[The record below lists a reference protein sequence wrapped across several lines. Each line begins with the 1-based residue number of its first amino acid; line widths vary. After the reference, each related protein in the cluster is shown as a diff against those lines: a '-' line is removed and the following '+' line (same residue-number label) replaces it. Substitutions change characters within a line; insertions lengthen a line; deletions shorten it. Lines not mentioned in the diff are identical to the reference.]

1 MDSKS
6 GEPLLGA
13 NVILEGTALGA
24 ATDENG
30 EYIIENV
37 SIGTYTIIAMFI
49 GYETLH
55 KEIKI
60 EADRSYIIDMKLSP
74 SAIELQETK
83 VTAEKRKEK
92 VTEAPAS
99 IEIVSS
105 RDIKQETTTNIGSYL
120 KGLKG
125 VDFTSSGINNYS
137 ISIRG
142 FNSSFNTRVL
152 TLTDGRVANIPA
164 LRVINYSTVP
174 QSMDDIDKME
184 VVLGPATAMY
194 GANAHSGVVNIISK
208 SPAHSEGLTMSVS
221 GSNDERQ
228 LRKVNGRYA
237 KKLSDNFSLKLS
249 GMYLHAYEWP
259 YISETEY
266 KSHLYPWTGN
276 PYRMFDGKDNNPW
289 TGPANPPDSAFNNS
303 GIKVRIGDGEAMDTG
318 DPDGDGV
325 MGEDWYNG
333 YDDDG
338 DGLVDEDYFEA
349 DGIDNDGDGDIDELI
364 DTGFDVWI
372 DGYDNDGNGEADDSA
387 ERFENNSGTNF
398 DPTWQYNLEEKNIII
413 KGGRADS
420 LINDQPNPWYIPGV
434 SLQFS
439 DVKGTFKYDE
449 EKVEFLFDV
458 YIYDW
463 GSDQIPGDPYLDKGG
478 DGSFQKGEC
487 LSIFGGLSDACDV
500 GLDGI
505 PETGDYG
512 EGDGNWQPGDGWVDS
527 NENGIA
533 DYGSGGSYDTYI
545 EPNESDYEDVWP
557 PPNRQWDFGEEI
569 LGDYGRD
576 GLPNTRDPG
585 ENDGILV
592 AMDGFQGEIWNDVNA
607 DGKIDPSEYID
618 LNGNGRYDYPTGEF
632 DSIFDTGDGV
642 YGFAGESYT
651 DNNGNGIYDSGEPYT
666 DSNGD
671 KQYTPPDYMDN
682 FQHVGD
688 VNGDG
693 LSDFPDFE
701 VDNRKVELRLDYDPS
716 RNFNLTFQSG
726 YSWTKTQQVTGTGRY
741 LADGFEYTYYQFR
754 GRFYNWYSQ
763 FYMNQSNS
771 GNTRSYNLGS
781 VVDDKS
787 KNYAYQLQRSDDY
800 HGLNTQLVWGL
811 DYFKTLPSTNGTILN
826 DGPNGYDNDGDNVWI
841 GYDGIDQDGDGQPDD
856 PFCPDST
863 KSGRRNGRQWNCY
876 EGVDEEDEFDDP
888 ESNEYGFYYQS
899 KTELFGTSRYELIT
913 AARWDLHDLLDEGIQ
928 FAPKLGFIYKPDEKS
943 SFRFTYGKAFNTP
956 NSITLYTDLFVR
968 KQGIMDVYLRG
979 NKSGTPYCRVGEE
992 CASGGHIG
1000 NGSVTGSIPGYY
1012 KHDGTF
1018 QSISSLSGDYFT
1030 GNSSTKPYDERVQG
1044 APYFYNLSD
1053 AAPIDMIPLDTSR
1066 YLVYIPELS
1075 GGGVLY
1081 SPEES
1086 VSIPDVDP
1094 ISTEKIQTVE
1104 FGYKGFLGRR
1114 THVTLDYYLSYYEDF
1129 FSPPTFIT
1137 PSVVLRSSVPNG
1149 NTDDMTIVGIMPVNS
1164 FETNAP
1170 YGTAWNGK
1178 DDDGDW
1184 DYWRNTNYEQLS
1196 PTNGSHWAD
1205 DDKDGDGNTA
1215 DPGEWGLVYW
1225 HTAAN
1230 SIKDTLGYYFF
1241 EPADIIASDEGGIT
1255 FQENVSAV
1263 TPDGETIDVNL
1274 THTQAVGIDEYH
1286 PTVGL
1291 NEAELVPTG
1300 LFGEDGEQLLGPG
1313 LAYSPP
1319 HLVLSP
1325 MNYGEVWMQGL
1336 DIGLTHL
1343 LPEFNLVI
1351 DGNLSWYGTTEF
1363 YNELTKKND
1372 PINAPQWKWNA
1383 SIKWDSPIGAM
1394 TLNYRHVDEF
1404 TWNDGIWSG
1413 IIGPYDIFD
1422 CHYNLKL
1429 TSNLEMSVS
1438 ALNIL
1443 DDRHKELIGGAVMG
1457 RQVIMRMTSTF

>member
-1 MDSKS
+1 
-6 GEPLLGA
+6 
-13 NVILEGTALGA
+13 
-24 ATDENG
+24 
-30 EYIIENV
+30 
-37 SIGTYTIIAMFI
+37 
-49 GYETLH
+49 
-55 KEIKI
+55 
-60 EADRSYIIDMKLSP
+60 
-74 SAIELQETK
+74 
-83 VTAEKRKEK
+83 
-92 VTEAPAS
+92 
-99 IEIVSS
+99 
-105 RDIKQETTTNIGSYL
+105 
-120 KGLKG
+120 
-125 VDFTSSGINNYS
+125 
-137 ISIRG
+137 
-142 FNSSFNTRVL
+142 
-152 TLTDGRVANIPA
+152 
-164 LRVINYSTVP
+164 
-174 QSMDDIDKME
+174 
-184 VVLGPATAMY
+184 
-194 GANAHSGVVNIISK
+194 
-208 SPAHSEGLTMSVS
+208 
-221 GSNDERQ
+221 
-228 LRKVNGRYA
+228 
-237 KKLSDNFSLKLS
+237 
-249 GMYLHAYEWP
+249 
-259 YISETEY
+259 
-266 KSHLYPWTGN
+266 
-276 PYRMFDGKDNNPW
+276 
-289 TGPANPPDSAFNNS
+289 
-303 GIKVRIGDGEAMDTG
+303 
-318 DPDGDGV
+318 
-325 MGEDWYNG
+325 
-333 YDDDG
+333 
-338 DGLVDEDYFEA
+338 
-349 DGIDNDGDGDIDELI
+349 
-364 DTGFDVWI
+364 
-372 DGYDNDGNGEADDSA
+372 
-387 ERFENNSGTNF
+387 
-398 DPTWQYNLEEKNIII
+398 
-413 KGGRADS
+413 
-420 LINDQPNPWYIPGV
+420 
-434 SLQFS
+434 
-439 DVKGTFKYDE
+439 
-449 EKVEFLFDV
+449 
-458 YIYDW
+458 
-463 GSDQIPGDPYLDKGG
+463 
-478 DGSFQKGEC
+478 
-487 LSIFGGLSDACDV
+487 
-500 GLDGI
+500 
-505 PETGDYG
+505 
-512 EGDGNWQPGDGWVDS
+512 
-527 NENGIA
+527 
-533 DYGSGGSYDTYI
+533 
-545 EPNESDYEDVWP
+545 
-557 PPNRQWDFGEEI
+557 QWDYGEEI

-576 GLPNTRDPG
+576 GLPNTGDPG
-585 ENDGILV
+585 ENDGILI
-592 AMDGFQGEIWNDVNA
+592 AMDGFQGEVWNDDNA
-607 DGKIDPSEYID
+607 DGKIDPSEFID
-618 LNGNGRYDYPTGEF
+618 LNGNGRYDYPSGEF

-642 YGFAGESYT
+642 FGFEGEAYT
-651 DNNGNGIYDSGEPYT
+651 DSNGNGIYDNGEPYT

-671 KQYTPPDYMDN
+671 MQYTPPDYVDN
-682 FQHVGD
+682 FQHVSD

-741 LADGFEYTYYQFR
+741 LADGFEYTYYQLR

-800 HGLNTQLVWGL
+800 HNLNTQLVWGL

-913 AARWDLHDLLDEGIQ
+913 AARWDFHDLLDEGIQ

-979 NKSGTPYCRVGEE
+979 NKNGTPYCRVGEA
-992 CASGGHIG
+992 CASGGQVG

-1066 YLVYIPELS
+1066 YLIYIPELS
-1075 GGGVLY
+1075 GDGVLY
-1081 SPEES
+1081 TPEES
-1086 VSIPDVDP
+1086 VSIPNVDP
-1094 ISTEKIQTVE
+1094 IGTEKIQTVE
-1104 FGYKGFLGRR
+1104 FGFKGFLGRR
-1114 THVTLDYYLSYYEDF
+1114 THVTLDYYLSFYEDF

-1137 PSVVLRSSVPNG
+1137 PSVVLRSSVSDG
-1149 NTDDMTIVGIMPVNS
+1149 NTDDMRIVGIMPVNS

-1196 PTNGSHWAD
+1196 PTNGSHWDD
-1205 DDKDGDGNTA
+1205 DDKNGDGNTA

-1241 EPADIIASDEGGIT
+1241 EPADIIASDDGGIT

-1263 TPDGETIDVNL
+1263 TPEGETIDVNL

-1336 DIGLTHL
+1336 DVGMTHL
-1343 LPEFNLVI
+1343 LPEYNLVI

-1383 SIKWDSPIGAM
+1383 SIKWDSPIGGL

-1413 IIGPYDIFD
+1413 VIGPYDIFD
-1422 CHYNLKL
+1422 IHYNLEL

-1457 RQVIMRMTSTF
+1457 RQVIMRMTSSF

>member
-1 MDSKS
+1 
-6 GEPLLGA
+6 
-13 NVILEGTALGA
+13 V
-24 ATDENG
+24 
-30 EYIIENV
+30 
-37 SIGTYTIIAMFI
+37 
-49 GYETLH
+49 
-55 KEIKI
+55 
-60 EADRSYIIDMKLSP
+60 
-74 SAIELQETK
+74 
-83 VTAEKRKEK
+83 
-92 VTEAPAS
+92 
-99 IEIVSS
+99 
-105 RDIKQETTTNIGSYL
+105 
-120 KGLKG
+120 
-125 VDFTSSGINNYS
+125 
-137 ISIRG
+137 
-142 FNSSFNTRVL
+142 
-152 TLTDGRVANIPA
+152 
-164 LRVINYSTVP
+164 
-174 QSMDDIDKME
+174 
-184 VVLGPATAMY
+184 
-194 GANAHSGVVNIISK
+194 
-208 SPAHSEGLTMSVS
+208 
-221 GSNDERQ
+221 
-228 LRKVNGRYA
+228 
-237 KKLSDNFSLKLS
+237 
-249 GMYLHAYEWP
+249 
-259 YISETEY
+259 
-266 KSHLYPWTGN
+266 
-276 PYRMFDGKDNNPW
+276 
-289 TGPANPPDSAFNNS
+289 
-303 GIKVRIGDGEAMDTG
+303 
-318 DPDGDGV
+318 
-325 MGEDWYNG
+325 
-333 YDDDG
+333 
-338 DGLVDEDYFEA
+338 
-349 DGIDNDGDGDIDELI
+349 
-364 DTGFDVWI
+364 
-372 DGYDNDGNGEADDSA
+372 
-387 ERFENNSGTNF
+387 
-398 DPTWQYNLEEKNIII
+398 
-413 KGGRADS
+413 
-420 LINDQPNPWYIPGV
+420 
-434 SLQFS
+434 
-439 DVKGTFKYDE
+439 
-449 EKVEFLFDV
+449 
-458 YIYDW
+458 
-463 GSDQIPGDPYLDKGG
+463 GG
-478 DGSFQKGEC
+478 DGTFQKGEC
-487 LSIFGGLSDACDV
+487 LSIFGGLSDDCDN
-500 GLDGI
+500 GLDGL
-505 PETGDYG
+505 PGTGDYG
-512 EGDGNWQPGDGWVDS
+512 EGDGEWQPGDGWVDV
-527 NENGIA
+527 NGNGVP
-533 DYGSGGSYDTYI
+533 DLGTLGQTGFDTYS
-545 EPNESDYEDVWP
+545 EPSESEYEDVWP
-557 PPNRQWDFGEEI
+557 PPNRQWGDPNDVI
-569 LGDYGRD
+569 LGDFGRD
-576 GLPNTRDPG
+576 GIPNTGDPG
-585 ENDGILV
+585 EGNGLI
-592 AMDGFQGEIWNDVNA
+592 AMDGFQGEIVF
-607 DGKIDPSEYID
+607 D
-618 LNGNGRYDYPTGEF
+618 LNNDGNIGPTEFIDMNGDGERNYPTGEF

-642 YGFAGESYT
+642 YGYEGESFT
-651 DNNGNGIYDSGEPYT
+651 DSNGNGIYDNGEPYS

-671 KQYTPPDYMDN
+671 KQYTPPDYVDN
-682 FQHVGD
+682 FQHVSD

-741 LADGFEYTYYQFR
+741 LADGFEYTYYQLR

-800 HGLNTQLVWGL
+800 HNLNTQLVWGL

-913 AARWDLHDLLDEGIQ
+913 AARWDFHDLLDEGIQ

-979 NKSGTPYCRVGEE
+979 NKNGTPYCRVGEA
-992 CASGGHIG
+992 CASGGQVG

-1066 YLVYIPELS
+1066 YLIYIPELS
-1075 GGGVLY
+1075 GDGVLY
-1081 SPEES
+1081 TPEES
-1086 VSIPDVDP
+1086 VSIPNVDP
-1094 ISTEKIQTVE
+1094 IGTEKIQTVE
-1104 FGYKGFLGRR
+1104 FGFKGFLGRR
-1114 THVTLDYYLSYYEDF
+1114 THVTLDYYLSFYEDF

-1137 PSVVLRSSVPNG
+1137 PSVVLRSSVSDG
-1149 NTDDMTIVGIMPVNS
+1149 NTDDMRIVGIMPVNS

-1196 PTNGSHWAD
+1196 PTNGSHWDD
-1205 DDKDGDGNTA
+1205 DDKNGDGNTA

-1241 EPADIIASDEGGIT
+1241 EPADIIASDDGGIT

-1263 TPDGETIDVNL
+1263 TPEGETIDVNL

-1336 DIGLTHL
+1336 DVGMTHL
-1343 LPEFNLVI
+1343 LPEYNLVI

-1383 SIKWDSPIGAM
+1383 SIKWDSPIGGL

-1413 IIGPYDIFD
+1413 VIGPYDIFD
-1422 CHYNLKL
+1422 IHYNLEL

-1457 RQVIMRMTSTF
+1457 RQVIMRMTSSF